1 MNVMEILAEV
11 DMKYP
16 NDVELAHKWSWITTL
31 EKLLL
36 DECLR
41 THEISVAEQKKGEEI
56 SALKDVDRDYEPL
69 AQPPYYEVYVHFL
82 AMQIALV
89 NTDTDE
95 YANEQ
100 TLYNNALLTYKKWFN
115 RTHRSRGNRDK
126 WRF

>member
-41 THEISVAEQKKGEEI
+41 THEISVAEQMKGEEI

-82 AMQIALV
+82 GMQIALV